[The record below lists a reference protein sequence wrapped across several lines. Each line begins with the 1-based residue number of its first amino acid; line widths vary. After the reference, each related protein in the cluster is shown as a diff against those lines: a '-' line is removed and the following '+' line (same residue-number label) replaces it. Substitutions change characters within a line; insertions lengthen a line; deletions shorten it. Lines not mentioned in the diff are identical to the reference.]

1 MVCIGL
7 KTMSG
12 FHLLMESIPM
22 SGSSALVLGRPF
34 TQGQIGNSASCLV
47 ADQHR
52 HRVKLENASNQPRRT
67 C

>member
-22 SGSSALVLGRPF
+22 SGSSALVLGLF
-34 TQGQIGNSASCLV
+34 TQGQIGNSASW
-47 ADQHR
+47 
-52 HRVKLENASNQPRRT
+52 PRR
-67 C
+67 

>member
-22 SGSSALVLGRPF
+22 SGSSALVPGLF
-34 TQGQIGNSASCLV
+34 TQGQDRQQCQRASSLISIV
-47 ADQHR
+47 
-52 HRVKLENASNQPRRT
+52 T
-67 C
+67 G